1 MWVKYRLTG
10 SGVSPSFMY
19 DQIPANSMES
29 AKKIILAR
37 NPGATSVGIHAYAMQ
52 KDPPDWWPGEKEKK
66 EEKRQEE
73 KRRLQEEEN
82 RKRTE
87 REAKDRE
94 REAQRN
100 ARREEER
107 RNAEREEDRREIEK
121 LRQELRNQKKEARQ
135 SNGEFWS
142 KGEYDSF
149 TDIARDQ
156 KDGMYEKIMNC
167 QTNILTAPLKL
178 ICWLLHEIFN
188 PYSFFRK
195 HVFSVVNVIL
205 VLAGIFAYNHDAML
219 FVILCAVS
227 VVANCIIGMKTDRS
241 GIALLVVFIEVAVFA
256 AVIWF
261 SQSQTTSGSNNNAAQ
276 QGDSE
281 SAQITD
287 DGYLPPA
294 SQILREVA
302 AANHSKSGKVGVDNS
317 KNIGKNLEEL
327 LRDGSNKRVKGQ
339 GDAKLVITDPRD
351 GKVYRTVEIGKQVW
365 FAQNLNYAS
374 KSSHCFGDKEKNCD
388 NLGRLY
394 KTYDK
399 NATKNVCPAGWHVPS
414 IAEWKTLLRN
424 VGLKQKCG
432 NFGYEHETGNEC
444 DYLVWNRA
452 TSVLNR
458 KGFGIIMG
466 NEFGMKNQTVFVA
479 NKTRDNVICFSSD
492 NEASDYCFQDSMGEY
507 YIRCVQ
513 N

>member
-1 MWVKYRLTG
+1 MWVKYEVQG
-10 SGVSPSFMY
+10 KGMSSENMY
-19 DQIPANSMES
+19 DTFPANGLPAAEKMIK
-29 AKKIILAR
+29 AKT
-37 NPGATSVGIHAYAMQ
+37 GATKVYIKDWSVGNN
-52 KDPPDWWPGEKEKK
+52 PPDWWPGEKEKK
-66 EEKRQEE
+66 EAKH
-73 KRRLQEEEN
+73 QEEEN
-82 RKRTE
+82 RKRAE

-261 SQSQTTSGSNNNAAQ
+261 SQSQTTSSSNNNAAQ

-281 SAQITD
+281 SVQMTED
-287 DGYLPPA
+287 NYLPSLKEIAALPA
-294 SQILREVA
+294 P
-302 AANHSKSGKVGVDNS
+302 SKA
-317 KNIGKNLEEL
+317 
-327 LRDGSNKRVKGQ
+327 SN
-339 GDAKLVITDPRD
+339 AKHVITDSRD

-414 IAEWKTLLRN
+414 FAEWKTLLRN

-432 NFGYEHETGNEC
+432 NFGYEYETGNEC

-466 NEFGMKNQTVFVA
+466 DEFGMKDQTVFVA
-479 NKTRDNVICFSSD
+479 NKTRDNVNVICFSSD
-492 NEASDYCFQDSMGEY
+492 NEASDNCFQDSKGEY